1 MVLESVFGMMRIVT
15 TPFEGHDN
23 GVAKKMVL
31 QEFGVIDII
40 NVVVEDNKPPL

>member
-1 MVLESVFGMMRIVT
+1 MFACLYTHHLLLKSPFIFTQT
-15 TPFEGHDN
+15 TLHN
-23 GVAKKMVL
+23 QKQVH